1 MGRLG
6 ERQLFL
12 LAVTQKWLVKNLASV
27 TAGNFERG
35 VGTAGIEQ
43 DDLVRPFDTFQARSK
58 GARIIVSGDESGEF
72 FHENNDAVLFA
83 IRQNYNTGQGG
94 LLKILH
100 LIASTGV
107 GGAERHLLDLC
118 QQQQAAGLQISV
130 ALPATGALGAA
141 LQEHGI
147 AWNLIRAGGRWN
159 PLALYSLRK
168 LVRRI
173 QPDLIHAH
181 MLKSASMAGYADRS
195 VPCVATAHNIA
206 KHLAPFRHC
215 RHVICVSDSVQESLC
230 RLGYPQSR
238 TTVVYNAVDTRDFSV
253 DNREKLR
260 QQLDWQNQLVVLVV
274 ARLVPAKGQQFA
286 IEALAQWLPQ
296 LGNVRLVLA
305 GAGPDRE
312 KLVQLA
318 DKLGVATHL
327 SLLGER
333 NDVPDLLAAA
343 DIYLQPSM
351 KEGFCIAFLEAM
363 ATGLP
368 CIGTRTGAIPNMIE
382 PGVNGLLIEPGDV
395 QAIADAVL
403 SIATDADRRRDFSSA
418 AIVTA
423 QTRFS
428 LKKQADDTQQVY
440 RNALT
445 GK

>member
-1 MGRLG
+1 M
-6 ERQLFL
+6 
-12 LAVTQKWLVKNLASV
+12 
-27 TAGNFERG
+27 
-35 VGTAGIEQ
+35 
-43 DDLVRPFDTFQARSK
+43 
-58 GARIIVSGDESGEF
+58 
-72 FHENNDAVLFA
+72 
-83 IRQNYNTGQGG
+83 
-94 LLKILH
+94 KILH

-130 ALPATGALGAA
+130 ALPAAGALAAA

-168 LVRRI
+168 LVHRI

-206 KHLAPFRHC
+206 KHLAPFQHC

-238 TTVVYNAVDTRDFSV
+238 TTVVYNAVDTRTFSV

-260 QQLDWQNQLVVLVV
+260 QQRGWQNQLVVLVV

-343 DIYLQPSM
+343 DIYLQPSI

-368 CIGTRTGAIPNMIE
+368 CIGTRTGAIPNMVE

-403 SIATDADRRRDFSSA
+403 SIATDADRRRDFSRA